1 MITQFLAVL
10 NDSLRL
16 LLSRKLF
23 WLSIIL
29 SAIAAVAL
37 FGTYTFRPEGIRF
50 FWFETW
56 KNPMFAK
63 GSSGPGDFVG
73 YMFNGVFVKFW
84 LAWGAIILAVISTAS
99 ILPEF
104 LAGGSIDMTLS
115 KPISRL
121 RLFSFKVFGALL
133 FVALQVSV
141 GVGLAYLI
149 IGLKFDIW
157 LHKSLWAI
165 PLITLQF
172 FYLYSLSALI
182 AVVTRSTLACVM
194 GTILLW
200 FLIFLIQFTSNK
212 LDEEVVSSRS
222 MIEQNQR
229 QISRIESA
237 AKEEN
242 REPTPAEQS
251 RLDRIRAR
259 VESMED
265 SVHSVERFQRWGN
278 MAKLSVP
285 KTGDIQTI
293 IAKVAD
299 APIANDFI
307 RMLASGRDKMRPQGM
322 DENEW
327 DDINEAGAAAQ
338 KARRAL
344 SIRSSIASSLVFSIG
359 SLGLA
364 AFIFWR
370 RDF

>member
-1 MITQFLAVL
+1 MITQFLAVMQ
-10 NDSLRL
+10 DSLRL
-16 LLSRKLF
+16 LRSRSLF
-23 WLSIIL
+23 WLSLVL
-29 SAIAAVAL
+29 SAVAAVAL
-37 FGTYTFRPEGIRF
+37 FSTYSFNPDGIRF
-50 FWFETW
+50 FWFDTW
-56 KNPMFAK
+56 KNPMFVK
-63 GSSGPGDFVG
+63 GTSGPNDFVG
-73 YMFNGVFVKFW
+73 FMFNGVFVKFW
-84 LAWGAIILAVISTAS
+84 LAWGAIILAVISTSS

-121 RLFSFKVFGALL
+121 RLFAFKVFGAML
-133 FVALQVSV
+133 FVALQVTV

-157 LHKSLWAI
+157 VHKSLWAI

-172 FYLYSLSALI
+172 FYLYSISALI

-222 MIEQNQR
+222 MMDQNQR
-229 QISRIESA
+229 QIVRLETT
-237 AKEEN
+237 AKEAD
-242 REPTPAEQS
+242 RELTSSEKS
-251 RLDRIRAR
+251 RLDRLQAR
-259 VESMED
+259 RESTE
-265 SVHSVERFQRWGN
+265 SSLRSIERFQRWAN
-278 MAKLSVP
+278 LAKLSVP

-299 APIANDFI
+299 APIANEVM
-307 RMLASGRDKMRPQGM
+307 RMMASGRDKFRPEGM
-322 DENEW
+322 DADEW
-327 DDINEAGAAAQ
+327 DSINEAGSAAQ
-338 KARRAL
+338 KARRGL
-344 SIRSSIASSLVFSIG
+344 SIRRSITSSLVFSL
-359 SLGLA
+359 SALGLS